1 MSWRAER
8 EPPSPD
14 SQIQP
19 LNLPLPLTIEADA
32 QGLPRGL
39 AGRRVEGLQ
48 DIWRIDDEWW
58 RTTISRRYFRL
69 RLEGGVIR
77 TVFQDL
83 QTGAW
88 YSQPYS

>member
-1 MSWRAER
+1 MLFQYR

-19 LNLPLPLTIEADA
+19 LNLPVALAVEADA
-32 QGLPRGL
+32 QGLPREL
-39 AGRRVEGLQ
+39 AGRPVTGIQ
-48 DIWRIDDEWW
+48 DSWRIDDEWW
-58 RTTISRRYFRL
+58 RATISRRYFRV

-83 QTGAW
+83 QSGSW
-88 YSQPYS
+88 YAQHA